1 MAEFK
6 NYVEGQ
12 PIEPSRPIVHT
23 TIEEQAELKAYR
35 EFGDLSQLRVLC
47 DNYHE
52 LLNELRSRPTESEI
66 RAKAYDRFL
75 TEMLN
80 EFDSIYADIEEHTG
94 SYVVSRLHEIA
105 EQLKEN
111 EE

>member
-1 MAEFK
+1 MAELK

-12 PIEPSRPIVHT
+12 PIEPSRPIIYT
-23 TIEEQAELKAYR
+23 TIEEQAELNAYR
-35 EFGDLSQLRVLC
+35 EFGSLPQLRVLC

-52 LLNELRSRPTESEI
+52 LLNELRSRATEAEI
-66 RAKAYDRFL
+66 RASAIDRFL

-80 EFDSIYADIEEHTG
+80 EFDSRNADIEEHTG

-105 EQLKEN
+105 EQLKE
-111 EE
+111 EQ